1 MNSRPSAAVCL
12 LLLTAPLFCGSARSA
27 DAPAKPSRGDQ
38 MIAEYFRAETAAL
51 TERCLA
57 GINTADDWKAK
68 RGPYRE
74 QLFEM
79 LCLSPLPPR
88 TDLQAAITGK
98 IEHELFTVE
107 KLHFQSM
114 PGLYVTANLYLP
126 KSLPKPAPAILYVC
140 GHGPVIKNGISY
152 GNKTAYQHHG
162 AWFARNGYVCLIID
176 TVQLGEIQGLH
187 HGTYRE
193 GMWWWNA
200 RGYSSA
206 GAEAW
211 NCIRAL
217 DYLESRPEVDAT
229 RLGVTG
235 RSGGGAYSW
244 WVTALDDRIK
254 AAAPVAGI
262 TDLQNHVV
270 DGTVEGHCDCMF
282 TVNTYCW
289 DYPLVAALA
298 APRPL
303 LICNSD
309 KDSIFPLDGVVRL
322 HAKVARIYKLLGATN
337 NLGLLITEGPHKD
350 TQDLQVPVFRW
361 FNRHLKG
368 EDPVI
373 EMAATKFFE
382 PEQLKVFDQLP
393 ADERT
398 SKIHET
404 FVPMAPA
411 PAVPQSSEAWGTQ
424 REAWMAALKEKCF
437 RGWPTEPGDLRLER
451 VVSAEQDGLQ
461 LQVYEFNSQ
470 PGVRLRMYLLLPAGP
485 KQAGTVMVTDVLDEQ
500 GWPKCLAML
509 QKDFSGVLSQ
519 ELAGATLSSA
529 MIEEGAEALA
539 KLRQNLLGEQMRI
552 VWAYV
557 VPRGIGLTAWSQSER
572 KRIQVRRRFMLL
584 GQTLDGMRVWDIRRA
599 AQALLSIPEAKGA
612 ALSFAGEANMGVNLL
627 YASLFEPAFQ
637 GSSALN
643 LLKLPE
649 SHRLGPDYLNVLR
662 ILDIPPAVAMA
673 LERFPVRVS
682 QEDLPKCEY
691 ANGVAQKLGWPQGV
705 QALTAAK
712 SE

>member
-1 MNSRPSAAVCL
+1 ML
-12 LLLTAPLFCGSARSA
+12 
-27 DAPAKPSRGDQ
+27 
-38 MIAEYFRAETAAL
+38 AEYFRTETAVL
-51 TERCLA
+51 KDRCPA
-57 GINTADDWKAK
+57 DINTADDWKAK

-79 LCLSPLPPR
+79 LSLSPLPPR
-88 TDLQAAITGK
+88 TDLKAAVTGK
-98 IEHELFTVE
+98 VEHELFTVE

-162 AWFARNGYVCLIID
+162 AWFARNGYVCLVLD

-282 TVNTYCW
+282 MVNTYGW

-322 HAKVARIYKLLGATN
+322 HAKVAGIYKLLGAST

-350 TQDLQVPVFRW
+350 TQDLQLPVFRW

-404 FVPMAPA
+404 FVPAAPA
-411 PAVPQSSEAWGTQ
+411 PNPPESAEEWGKQ
-424 REAWMAALKEKCF
+424 REAWMTALQEKCF
-437 RGWPTEPGDLRLER
+437 RGWPKEPGGLGLER
-451 VVSAEQDGLQ
+451 VFSAEQDGVQ
-461 LQVYEFNSQ
+461 LQAYEFNSQ
-470 PGVRLRMYLLLPAGP
+470 PGVRLRLYLLRPAGP
-485 KQAGTVMVTDVLDEQ
+485 KQAGTVMVTAVLDEQ
-500 GWPKCLAML
+500 GWTKSLAMM
-509 QKDFSGVLSQ
+509 QKDFSGALGPELS
-519 ELAGATLSSA
+519 GATLSSA
-529 MIEEGAEALA
+529 AVEAGAEAYARL
-539 KLRQNLLGEQMRI
+539 KDNLLGVQMRI
-552 VWAYV
+552 VWAFV
-557 VPRGIGLTAWSQSER
+557 APRGIGLTAWTQNEK
-572 KRIQVRRRFMLL
+572 KRIHIRRRFMLL

-599 AQALLSIPEAKGA
+599 VQALRSVAEAQGA
-612 ALSFAGEANMGVNLL
+612 VLSFLGEANMGVNLL
-627 YASLFEPAFQ
+627 YASLVEPAFQ
-637 GSSALN
+637 GSNALN
-643 LLKLPE
+643 LLKFPE

-662 ILDIPPAVAMA
+662 VLDIPQAVALA
-673 LERFPVRVS
+673 LELFPVHVS
-682 QEDLPKCEY
+682 QEDLPQCEF
-691 ANGVAQKLGWPQGV
+691 ANRVAQKLGWPHGV
-705 QALTAAK
+705 QVLTAVK